1 MSYVTESMISALE
14 EKYGRPRR
22 INASVEISPAEFEML
37 RGSQK
42 HGRNHDITLFIFED
56 REYGRFAA
64 IAKHFFPPGAYRAPS
79 GAAGPGES
87 LEEGARREALE
98 ETGLEIELD
107 RFILR
112 VDAVFSCGGESEPWK
127 SLVFTAFAVNGELR
141 PQDTDEI
148 REARWLTLE
157 ELLGPV
163 RQTLLETGMA
173 LFRYRVA
180 LHDAAAE
187 EIRKL
192 RPAESR

>member
-1 MSYVTESMISALE
+1 MSYITESMIAAME

-22 INASVEISPAEFEML
+22 MEMAVEISPAEFEML

-56 REYGRFAA
+56 RGYRRVAA
-64 IAKHFFPPGAYRAPS
+64 IAKHFFPPGAYRAPR
-79 GAAGPGES
+79 GAAGPGEG

-98 ETGLEIELD
+98 ETGLEIVLD

-112 VDAVFSCGGESEPWK
+112 VDALFSCGRELEPWK
-127 SLVFTAFAVNGELR
+127 SLVFTALARDGDLSPR
-141 PQDTDEI
+141 DTEEI

-157 ELLGPV
+157 ELQGSV
-163 RQTLLETGMA
+163 RRILLDTGMA

-180 LHDAAAE
+180 LHDAAVE
-187 EIRKL
+187 EIERL
-192 RPAESR
+192 RG